1 MEHHG
6 RNKCLFGNH
15 FFPKLLG
22 KSISPGS
29 TNAIFGHA
37 TCLGKWDIC
46 MFQAEVIERT
56 CSRTI
61 CPQKKDKCKKQVLQS
76 TYTLKSEAKSSQ
88 LTGRLIILNTHCYIP
103 LEMGLLVMQQYA
115 DQYKHPLY
123 VPHFARY

>member
-22 KSISPGS
+22 KNISPGS
-29 TNAIFGHA
+29 TNTMFGHV

-56 CSRTI
+56 CSREPSAPRRKI
-61 CPQKKDKCKKQVLQS
+61 N
-76 TYTLKSEAKSSQ
+76 AKNRCCSQ
-88 LTGRLIILNTHCYIP
+88 PTH
-103 LEMGLLVMQQYA
+103 
-115 DQYKHPLY
+115 
-123 VPHFARY
+123 